1 VKTDW
6 EAVYRASYQDVVRF
20 LARKVWDEDRAQELA
35 QDAFLRAL
43 GHNPDNPRA
52 WIFHVAGNLAR
63 DEARTVVRRKKHLA
77 LLRTETE
84 DRTGSPPTPAAELEA
99 KEEAERVRRALEG
112 LAERDRDVL
121 LLWDAGLNYAEIAAQ
136 TGLAEGA
143 VGTTLARAR
152 KRLVESHE
160 SIGGSHAAL
169 G

>member
-6 EAVYRASYQDVVRF
+6 EAVYRASYRDVVRF

-35 QDAFLRAL
+35 QEAFLRAL
-43 GHNPDNPRA
+43 RHDPENPRA

-77 LLRTETE
+77 LLRTEIE
-84 DRTGSPPTPAAELEA
+84 EGHAAAPTPAAELEA
-99 KEEAERVRRALEG
+99 REEAERVRLALDA

-121 LLWDAGLNYAEIAAQ
+121 LLWDAGLSYAEIADQ
-136 TGLAEGA
+136 TGLAAGA
-143 VGTTLARAR
+143 IGTTLARAR
-152 KRLVESHE
+152 KRLVESHD